1 MTVACSHKDHRVSS
15 QLESNNGVHI
25 IDDHLGCEASEFIT
39 TLTTISDLTT
49 DEVTD
54 LVRELDEDG
63 NGKISKEEFKTLL
76 VKHAEFV
83 DAEFL

>member
-1 MTVACSHKDHRVSS
+1 MAHTVLSLQVTIKILVDRMFGLIDTDHS
-15 QLESNNGVHI
+15 G
-25 IDDHLGCEASEFIT
+25 DCEASEFIT

-63 NGKISKEEFKTLL
+63 NGKIYLE
-76 VKHAEFV
+76 
-83 DAEFL
+83 